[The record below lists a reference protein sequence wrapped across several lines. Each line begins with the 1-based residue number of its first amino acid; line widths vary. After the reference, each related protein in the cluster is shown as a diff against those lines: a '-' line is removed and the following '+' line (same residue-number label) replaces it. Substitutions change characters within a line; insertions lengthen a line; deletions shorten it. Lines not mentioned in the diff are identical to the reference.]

1 MKDYNGMHRCQR
13 RYPIRSDTVCEW
25 CGSKRLLQRH
35 HIDRNPS
42 NNDKSNVVILCQDCH
57 TKTHV
62 EHGDWG
68 RKHERNSV

>member
-1 MKDYNGMHRCQR
+1 MKDYNGMHQCQR
-13 RYPIRSDTVCEW
+13 MYQITEDTVCEW

-35 HIDRNPS
+35 HLDRNCS

-62 EHGDWG
+62 ERGEWG
-68 RKHERNSV
+68 RKHD